1 MNRLPVQCSLWLLL
15 LPLLLFACNKVDVAI
30 SDPVPSCFDGLQNQ
44 GEIEVDCGGPCPSCS
59 ARMTATINGIPWES
73 QGPLTTNVNGNT
85 ILINGNNSSS
95 SISLIYTGSFVN
107 GTFSLAQGSYQRF
120 SPLTNY
126 TTNTG
131 SITFT
136 EWVWS
141 QPFNQVSGNFNFK
154 AFEATGTG
162 DSVDVQQGK
171 FSFVNFTQ

>member
-1 MNRLPVQCSLWLLL
+1 MNRLPVQLSLWLLL
-15 LPLLLFACNKVDVAI
+15 LPLLFFACNKVDVAI

-44 GEIEVDCGGPCPSCS
+44 GEIEIDCGGPCPSCP

-73 QGPLTTNVNGNT
+73 QGGVSTQANSNIIQITGSNS
-85 ILINGNNSSS
+85 NSSL
-95 SISLIYTGSFVN
+95 SLIYTGSFVN
-107 GTFSLAQGSYQRF
+107 GTFSLAQASYQKF

-126 TTNTG
+126 TTNSG
-131 SITFT
+131 SISFT

-141 QPFNQVSGNFNFK
+141 QPLNRVSGNFNFK

-171 FSFVNFTQ
+171 FSFVTFTQ